1 MPRIHNNVTVS
12 SDQFGPQTVVSIALG
27 GNNSNNNR
35 RASVN
40 TQVTFEQLGITEQAL
55 ETNREKPDWS
65 QVQAQIALIG
75 ASRDTSEVK
84 MAKTQQAINDF
95 NAASQAFQATG
106 SVTVNDVVMAAVRE
120 YLIRSH
126 GFSATANNND
136 NAPYIRMEDLACSS
150 LVTGN
155 GVTFLVTGTSVWG

>member
-40 TQVTFEQLGITEQAL
+40 TQVTFEELGITDQAL
-55 ETNREKPDWS
+55 QTNREKPDWN
-65 QVQAQIALIG
+65 QVNAKIALIG
-75 ASRDTSEVK
+75 TSRDDSATKV
-84 MAKTQQAINDF
+84 AKTQQLINEY
-95 NAASQAFQATG
+95 NAAVQAFQATG

-120 YLIRSH
+120 YLIRTQ
-126 GFSATANNND
+126 GFSATANNANG
-136 NAPYIRMEDLACSS
+136 APYIRMEDLACSS